1 MSANKYGYDKRSIE
15 LAQEMLNDIPKG
27 AEAAAA
33 RAFNRALITGR
44 AAATKEVTK
53 RYAIRTSD
61 VRYSFKLKKAT
72 KSDLTAELIS
82 GGAALPLRSF
92 AHRPKTDTTGA
103 KRKPI
108 RVTIK
113 AGETKTFTTSFVWNN
128 NIYIRLGERRLPIK
142 KMFGPSVPSM
152 LGNDDIVEEVQDI
165 MVEAA
170 EKRLEHELNR
180 LAEGKK

>member
-1 MSANKYGYDKRSIE
+1 MSVTYEKRSIE

-27 AEAAAA
+27 AETAVA

-53 RYAIRTSD
+53 RYAIRSGD
-61 VRYSFKLKKAT
+61 VRYTFRLKKAT
-72 KSDLTAELIS
+72 KSDLSAELIS
-82 GGAALPLRSF
+82 GGGALPLRAFS
-92 AHRPKTDTTGA
+92 HKPKTDTTGA

-113 AGETKTFTTSFVWNN
+113 AGDTKTFTTSFVWNN
-128 NIYIRLGERRLPIK
+128 NIYMRLGEKRLPIK

-152 LGNDDIVEEVQDI
+152 LGDEDIVDKVQDI
-165 MVEAA
+165 MAEAA